1 MKKRNVY
8 FIGVL
13 TFLSLIQLLLV
24 NAEETIS
31 LPTYTYRDH
40 YFKMGNFDCYVWE
53 FSASTDDI
61 LVLALTQRQ
70 YDAFYNIFLSE
81 YTAILNKHS
90 GLQDSGRWRP
100 PSSRT
105 WHFLY
110 INRGYSTTS
119 LTISDNVQINYYF
132 PWIPLILGLIIGV
145 PLLAVA
151 IYFTLKKVN
160 QRKESLIRPPEPSTK
175 LPMPTP
181 AIQSYQ
187 QSQQSTKFEFCPKC
201 GTKVTIGKFCTNCG
215 FDMSKL

>member
-1 MKKRNVY
+1 
-8 FIGVL
+8 
-13 TFLSLIQLLLV
+13 
-24 NAEETIS
+24 
-31 LPTYTYRDH
+31 
-40 YFKMGNFDCYVWE
+40 MGNFDCYVWE
-53 FSASTDDI
+53 FTSSTEEI
-61 LVLALTQRQ
+61 LVLALTKRQ

-90 GLQDSGRWRP
+90 GFHDSGRWRP
-100 PSSRT
+100 PSSNT

-119 LTISDNVQINYYF
+119 LTINDNVQINYYF
-132 PWIPLILGLIIGV
+132 PWIPLIVGLIIGV

-151 IYFTLKKVN
+151 IYFTYKKVK

-215 FDMSKL
+215 FVMSKL